1 MDFFW
6 TISWYLVWFLTVNF
20 LVTSVFIGSL
30 YGNFFVDT
38 HWLHL
43 YLLQLEK
50 ALHDL
55 QEEHV
60 LIKKVSDS
68 KLADAKALA
77 AGNEEKS
84 LEVEEK
90 MRVAESKLAE
100 VNMKS
105 SELDMKLNQLEAREN
120 LLQRERLSFN
130 TEYSILHFTLLLSF
144 VYIKDDMW
152 LLVLISLIFFRR
164 EAHKATFYKQ
174 REDLQEWEKKLRQGE
189 ESLCELRRTLNQRE
203 EKASED
209 ERVLKKKERDLEEAE
224 KKIDISFA
232 KLKEREVDVNNR
244 LLGLVTKEKVILNSF
259 LSKLIANEFLHNLYI
274 LLFVPGSWFSE
285 KHPRD

>member
-1 MDFFW
+1 M
-6 TISWYLVWFLTVNF
+6 
-20 LVTSVFIGSL
+20 
-30 YGNFFVDT
+30 
-38 HWLHL
+38 
-43 YLLQLEK
+43 
-50 ALHDL
+50 HDL

-144 VYIKDDMW
+144 VYFKDDM
-152 LLVLISLIFFRR
+152 
-164 EAHKATFYKQ
+164 
-174 REDLQEWEKKLRQGE
+174 
-189 ESLCELRRTLNQRE
+189 
-203 EKASED
+203 
-209 ERVLKKKERDLEEAE
+209 
-224 KKIDISFA
+224 
-232 KLKEREVDVNNR
+232 
-244 LLGLVTKEKVILNSF
+244 
-259 LSKLIANEFLHNLYI
+259 
-274 LLFVPGSWFSE
+274 
-285 KHPRD
+285 